1 MAACKDVSH
10 FIHSSPGR
18 DTRACDEGHR
28 RREDTELNME
38 CRAAREVRPMSAS
51 FAGQHNANVCAMAQI
66 SIPKS
71 PMLICCG
78 VAGDQLQ
85 VNSHGST

>member
-1 MAACKDVSH
+1 MAVCKDVSH

-38 CRAAREVRPMSAS
+38 CRAAREVRPISAG
-51 FAGQHNANVCAMAQI
+51 FAGQHSANVCAMAQI
-66 SIPKS
+66 SIT
-71 PMLICCG
+71 
-78 VAGDQLQ
+78 Q
-85 VNSHGST
+85 VTYADLCVG

>member
-1 MAACKDVSH
+1 MAVCKDVSH

-28 RREDTELNME
+28 GREDTELNME
-38 CRAAREVRPMSAS
+38 CRAARGVRPISAS

-71 PMLICCG
+71 PMLICCA
-78 VAGDQLQ
+78 VTGDRLQ
-85 VNSHGST
+85 FNSHGST